1 MHRHLRFPLTV
12 VVFPALL
19 TGCAV
24 AGPEPI
30 ALNEDACDYC
40 RMTIADAR
48 FGGEAVTRK
57 GRAHKFDS
65 IECLAGWARA
75 AKPGTVRA
83 LYVLDA
89 QHPGTFVRVLAEI
102 PELPVVDRR
111 VYRDRQLVGLR
122 IYVGRQLN
130 HNMVAVLLTDCGTV
144 RRQQTKLAR
153 SVVRDKNVQ

>member
-89 QHPGTFVRVLAEI
+89 QHPGTFVRVEQAGFLEGGLLKSPMGRSLVAFASPTAAEERRARLGGRVLTWADLLADTTHAG
-102 PELPVVDRR
+102 PARR
-111 VYRDRQLVGLR
+111 
-122 IYVGRQLN
+122 
-130 HNMVAVLLTDCGTV
+130 
-144 RRQQTKLAR
+144 
-153 SVVRDKNVQ
+153 